1 MEPLLTTRQV
11 AELLGVEPGS
21 LEVARATGKGFGH
34 DIPVLKI
41 GRTIRYRP
49 EAVRA
54 SVDKQVAK

>member
-1 MEPLLTTRQV
+1 MEPLITTKQV

-34 DIPVLKI
+34 DIPTLKI
-41 GRTIRYRP
+41 GRTVRYKP

-54 SVDKQVAK
+54 WVEQQEAK